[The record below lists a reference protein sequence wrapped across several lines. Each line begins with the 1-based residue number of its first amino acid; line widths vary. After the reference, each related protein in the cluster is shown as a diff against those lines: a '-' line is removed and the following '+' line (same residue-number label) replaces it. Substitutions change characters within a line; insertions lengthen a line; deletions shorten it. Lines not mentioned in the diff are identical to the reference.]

1 MNRYARAKLT
11 QDYRGDAG
19 AQSTKGRRTRVRQRE
34 REGVRE
40 RGGNKSPFGTAE
52 RRRREGRK
60 EGRSDRITGKGGK
73 SLTRDVMRA

>member
-60 EGRSDRITGKGGK
+60 GRITGKGGK

>member
-1 MNRYARAKLT
+1 MKVQWLMNRYARAKLT

-19 AQSTKGRRTRVRQRE
+19 AQSTKGRRTRVRQRLE

-60 EGRSDRITGKGGK
+60 EGR
-73 SLTRDVMRA
+73 AE